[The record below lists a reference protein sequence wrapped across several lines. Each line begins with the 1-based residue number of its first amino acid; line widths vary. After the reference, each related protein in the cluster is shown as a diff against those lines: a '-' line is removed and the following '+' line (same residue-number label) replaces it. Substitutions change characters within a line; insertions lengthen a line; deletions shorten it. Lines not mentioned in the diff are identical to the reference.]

1 MKKSIGLML
10 ASLAIVFGDTRHN
23 EYVVKH
29 EPQSEADKQE
39 RLAKAELK
47 RQRKKQKKKRLKTN
61 ENLHKTPQY
70 VIWEN
75 EDFTY
80 QIQMYIKG

>member
-1 MKKSIGLML
+1 MKKSIVLMV
-10 ASLAIVFGDTRHN
+10 ASLAVAFGDTRHK

-47 RQRKKQKKKRLKTN
+47 RQRKKNKKKRLKTN
-61 ENLHKTPQY
+61 ENLHNQ
-70 VIWEN
+70 EA
-75 EDFTY
+75 
-80 QIQMYIKG
+80 

>member
-1 MKKSIGLML
+1 ML
-10 ASLAIVFGDTRHN
+10 ASLAAAFGDTRHK

-47 RQRKKQKKKRLKTN
+47 RQRKKKKKEAQN
-61 ENLHKTPQY
+61 
-70 VIWEN
+70 
-75 EDFTY
+75 
-80 QIQMYIKG
+80 

>member
-10 ASLAIVFGDTRHN
+10 ASLAIAFGDTRHK

-47 RQRKKQKKKRLKTN
+47 RQRKKTKKEAQNK
-61 ENLHKTPQY
+61 
-70 VIWEN
+70 
-75 EDFTY
+75 
-80 QIQMYIKG
+80 